1 MNRQEL
7 RKLRKDKDKYA
18 KHLEAKRLLNAF
30 VGAVSGVKEAEE
42 YNNLYKEH
50 KEIWFKFAK
59 RNGYNTD
66 YFEMMFVMDFDK
78 AKEFEQ
84 TKDFTAK
91 QLIEG
96 IIGRYRRIQ
105 NYKQMPYR
113 RPLPEGCDENST
125 AQELALANNLEKQK

>member
-96 IIGRYRRIQ
+96 IIGRYQRIQ
-105 NYKQMPYR
+105 NYKQMPIVKIKDDR
-113 RPLPEGCDENST
+113 
-125 AQELALANNLEKQK
+125 K

>member
-7 RKLRKDKDKYA
+7 RKLRKDKDKYE
-18 KHLEAKRLLNAF
+18 KHLEAKKLLNAF

-42 YNNLYKEH
+42 YSNLYKEH

-59 RNGYNTD
+59 RNGYNPD
-66 YFEMMFVMDFDK
+66 YFEMMFAMDFDK

-84 TKDFTAK
+84 TKYFTVA

-96 IIGRYRRIQ
+96 IIGRYQRIQ
-105 NYKQMPYR
+105 NYKQMPIVKIKDDR
-113 RPLPEGCDENST
+113 
-125 AQELALANNLEKQK
+125 K

>member
-42 YNNLYKEH
+42 YSNLYKEH

-59 RNGYNTD
+59 RNGYNAD

-84 TKDFTAK
+84 TKDFTVA
-91 QLIEG
+91 QLVEG

-105 NYKQMPYR
+105 NYKQMPYV
-113 RPLPEGCDENST
+113 RPKKEGT
-125 AQELALANNLEKQK
+125 AREIALQNNLEKQK